1 MKKVLALLLVE
12 SHFMTPRRRVDW
24 TFVLSW
30 AGVILALSI
39 LLAVR

>member
-12 SHFMTPRRRVDW
+12 SHFVTPRRRVDW

-30 AGVILALSI
+30 VGVIAALWI